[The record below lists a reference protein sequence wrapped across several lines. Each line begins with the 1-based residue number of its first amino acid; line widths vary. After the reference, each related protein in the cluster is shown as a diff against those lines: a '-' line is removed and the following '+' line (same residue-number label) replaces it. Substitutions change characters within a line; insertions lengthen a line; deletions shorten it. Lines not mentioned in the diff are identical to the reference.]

1 LCTTATE
8 TAKRCHYTDDNYCS
22 CRRATPPS
30 WNLTGAIPTME
41 SNETAYPGKTLNGD
55 ASLHRKAIQS
65 RVNRHR
71 PRLDGVKSWKLFK
84 IFRHVKSFLSH

>member
-55 ASLHRKAIQS
+55 ASLHRKAIQI
-65 RVNRHR
+65 R
-71 PRLDGVKSWKLFK
+71 PCLVPKKFCK
-84 IFRHVKSFLSH
+84 IFQILRHIEFLDTCIKH